1 MDFLKSDAGKKL
13 GKAALSIGAGALEK
27 RRSKKALEAGLSAR
41 EAAAKEQK
49 EKGQKSFETML
60 QKLRD
65 RPAVTQASEDAI
77 QSEKEAAEALIAAGD
92 KRSQEQRGDIVS
104 ALQSGDPRTAATLL
118 DTLDKMGATDDASRA
133 MALSKKAGAEG
144 KRAALTER
152 EKDFQSTL
160 DQMLME
166 RGATAA
172 DEGRRELLDLQ
183 ERREGV
189 DPAATASGV
198 QTGTALASLLKDY
211 DFGNPGGE
219 GGSGE
224 GEGGGQ
230 TSGFLD
236 FLNTLPGR
244 NSSEEADSN
253 AMGGKIKYKKGGYMA
268 DEGFKT
274 KGEFNHKTNKKAVID
289 EEDGKKEAE
298 LTGGEIVFNPKQ
310 TRDMEKLIEQDDARG
325 LLKFMKELLSEP
337 QFQD

>member
-49 EKGQKSFETML
+49 EQGQKSFEKML

-77 QSEKEAAEALIAAGD
+77 QSEKEAAEALVAAGD
-92 KRSQEQRGDIVS
+92 KRRQEQRGDIVS
-104 ALQSGDPRTAATLL
+104 AVQSGDPRSAATLL
-118 DTLDKMGATDDASRA
+118 NTLDKLGATDDASRA

-152 EKDFQSTL
+152 EKDFQSAL
-160 DQMLME
+160 DQTLME

-198 QTGTALASLLKDY
+198 QTGTALASLLKDF

-219 GGSGE
+219 GEDGE
-224 GEGGGQ
+224 EGGGQ

-236 FLNTLPGR
+236 FLNALPGR

-325 LLKFMKELLSEP
+325 LLEFMKELLSEP